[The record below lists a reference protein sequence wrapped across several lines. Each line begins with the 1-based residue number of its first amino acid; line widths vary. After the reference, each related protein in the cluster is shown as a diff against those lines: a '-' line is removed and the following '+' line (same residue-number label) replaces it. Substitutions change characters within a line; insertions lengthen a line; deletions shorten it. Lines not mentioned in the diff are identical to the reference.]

1 MKSIRHGKV
10 AWLLVAILMGLMG
23 LLGCSEPDRED
34 TTERN
39 IDKAMDETQERLGEV
54 GEEIEKDMEEE
65 RKNNG

>member
-10 AWLLVAILMGLMG
+10 AWLLVAILMG